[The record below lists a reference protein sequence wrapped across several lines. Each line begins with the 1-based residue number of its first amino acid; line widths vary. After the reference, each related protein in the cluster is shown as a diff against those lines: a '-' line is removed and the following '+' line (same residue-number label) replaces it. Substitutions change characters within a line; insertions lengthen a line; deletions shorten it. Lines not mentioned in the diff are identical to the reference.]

1 MKDHGDVKNM
11 EEEKKQEAA
20 AQEEEIK
27 EAEVKEPE
35 AKEPEAQTETVKE
48 DAQSA
53 AEGETAEPAKEAAA
67 EDTDREPEAET
78 AEESSDESTDEED
91 TGEAEPGK
99 EKGKGIFGKIRKEK
113 KDPRDQKI
121 EELTDRYTRLMA
133 EFENFRKRTEKEK
146 AAMFEVGAKSI
157 VEKILPVVDN
167 FERGLAAVPEDEKQ
181 DAFTEGMQK
190 VYKQFITSLEE
201 AGVTPIEAVGKEFDP
216 ELHNAVMHIE
226 DENFGENTVAEEFQ
240 KGYRYRDS
248 VVRHSMVKV
257 AN

>member
-1 MKDHGDVKNM
+1 MESGVKDHGDVKNM
-11 EEEKKQEAA
+11 EEEKKQETA
-20 AQEEEIK
+20 AQEEAEI
-27 EAEVKEPE
+27 
-35 AKEPEAQTETVKE
+35 KEPEAQTETVQE
-48 DAQSA
+48 DAQPA
-53 AEGETAEPAKEAAA
+53 TEEETAKPEKEVTAEDTA

-91 TGEAEPGK
+91 TGDAEPGK

-167 FERGLAAVPEDEKQ
+167 FERGLAAVPEAEKQ